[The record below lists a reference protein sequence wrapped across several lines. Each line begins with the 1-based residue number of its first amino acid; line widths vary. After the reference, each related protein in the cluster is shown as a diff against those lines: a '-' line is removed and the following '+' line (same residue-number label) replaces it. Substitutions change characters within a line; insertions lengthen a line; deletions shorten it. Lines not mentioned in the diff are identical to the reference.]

1 MKENHVS
8 IWFLIG
14 LQLAIFGM
22 LISGAG
28 IYGFFVPP
36 PPDQDT
42 MLSSLHPAIWWGAIM
57 LALGLSM
64 RSNFGPQKPGN
75 KIHYLGNMRP

>member
-14 LQLAIFGM
+14 LQLAIFGV

-28 IYGFFVPP
+28 IYGYFVPP
-36 PPDQDT
+36 TTQTVLGD
-42 MLSSLHPAIWWGAIM
+42 LHPAIWWGAIM
-57 LALGLSM
+57 FVLGLFYTSK
-64 RSNFGPQKPGN
+64 FWPK
-75 KIHYLGNMRP
+75 K